1 MNDKK
6 KDNNLLVDIALGS
19 AGLLLLGA
27 LGASAISAAY
37 QDGYK
42 AGIKDSPGVTVQG
55 DQIITNTNSNLSP
68 FSGNGKVDNATGS
81 KGKSE

>member
-6 KDNNLLVDIALGS
+6 GEDLLIDVAFAS
-19 AGLLLLGA
+19 VGLLLLGA

-68 FSGNGKVDNATGS
+68 FSGNGRVDNATGS
-81 KGKSE
+81 RGEGK

>member
-6 KDNNLLVDIALGS
+6 DNLLVDVAFAS

-42 AGIKDSPGVTVQG
+42 AGIKDSPGVTVEG

-68 FSGNGKVDNATGS
+68 FSGNGKVDNATGD
-81 KGKSE
+81 KGGAN